1 VALSSPCAF
10 SVDDIL
16 MSLFSLVSKIR
27 PRALILGALR
37 QWMQQRVSS
46 KAAAL
51 AMYMIFSLAPMLILV
66 MAVAAVFFGD
76 QTVRVEL
83 VERLRDLV
91 GERGAEVIQ
100 IVLASAHES
109 KGGWAAALL
118 SIVVLMLSAT
128 SAFHELKQSLD
139 ELWWASPDTPPRVQ
153 AQARRPASGI
163 RMLVQARVRAFALV
177 LVLAL
182 FLLASLMASA
192 ALSTLQHHY
201 GELWTHASMV
211 LVGDYLARVFSFVIV
226 VALFAVVFK
235 LLPDSDA
242 PWLHVIPGAMVT
254 AGLFLIGKW
263 GIGLYLSHSSIA
275 SAYGV
280 TGSVVVLLLWIYY
293 SSLMFFFGA
302 VLTRQYVLQMAE
314 GSA

>member
-1 VALSSPCAF
+1 
-10 SVDDIL
+10 
-16 MSLFSLVSKIR
+16 
-27 PRALILGALR
+27 
-37 QWMQQRVSS
+37 
-46 KAAAL
+46 
-51 AMYMIFSLAPMLILV
+51 
-66 MAVAAVFFGD
+66 
-76 QTVRVEL
+76 
-83 VERLRDLV
+83 
-91 GERGAEVIQ
+91 
-100 IVLASAHES
+100 
-109 KGGWAAALL
+109 
-118 SIVVLMLSAT
+118 MLSAT
-128 SAFHELKQSLD
+128 SAFNELKQSLD
-139 ELWWASPDTPPRVQ
+139 ELWQASPDAHPR
-153 AQARRPASGI
+153 AQAKTRRPVSGI

-192 ALSTLQHHY
+192 ALSALQHHY
-201 GELWTHASMV
+201 GELWTHTTVVA
-211 LVGDYLARVFSFVIV
+211 VGDYLARVFSFAIV

-242 PWLHVIPGAMVT
+242 PWLHVIPGSIVT

-280 TGSVVVLLLWIYY
+280 TGSVVALLLWIYY

-302 VLTRQYVLQMAE
+302 VLTQQYVLQMAE